1 MWKYLNIYKSP
12 IYISIAAGDR
22 CPALPHLHNGRNI
35 KVATSGGSAY
45 HFKCNKVQWLLY
57 L

>member
-12 IYISIAAGDR
+12 QLFIYITAGDR

-45 HFKCNKVQWLLY
+45 HFKCNKVLWLL
-57 L
+57 

>member
-1 MWKYLNIYKSP
+1 MFDVST

-45 HFKCNKVQWLLY
+45 HFKCNKVQCLL
-57 L
+57 

>member
-1 MWKYLNIYKSP
+1 MWEYLNIYKSP
-12 IYISIAAGDR
+12 HYVSIAAGDR

-45 HFKCNKVQWLLY
+45 HFKCNKVQWLL
-57 L
+57 